1 MAISGFIQ
9 QYWVLFGLRVQQ
21 RQCLTPPNTG
31 ALVLQSKCIF
41 STLARSQQ
49 MANAFKETIS
59 AFIKAE
65 FANKCDWYSVRVT
78 NNQNYMYQP
87 EMEWALLEC
96 HRLQSETK
104 QTSMKTTAL
113 SNDLPA
119 RRDNFIVNSCYSGY
133 SKSSCLSLWLI
144 IFQRFNFKTID
155 FAILTHLFLPRF
167 EPKSSM
173 DYTDVCAM
181 YVSRYC

>member
-1 MAISGFIQ
+1 MAISGFIR
-9 QYWVLFGLRVQQ
+9 QYWVSFGLRVQQ
-21 RQCLTPPNTG
+21 WQCLSPPNTG

-65 FANKCDWYSVRVT
+65 FAKQTMT

-144 IFQRFNFKTID
+144 IFQRFDFKT
-155 FAILTHLFLPRF
+155 
-167 EPKSSM
+167 K
-173 DYTDVCAM
+173 
-181 YVSRYC
+181 